1 MGILQARTLEW
12 VAMPFLQGIFP
23 TQGLNSGLHCKWI
36 LYQLSHQ
43 RRHFI
48 LMSLKLTMEV
58 KSFYIKRHLYIW
70 WDDLGELHWNMYNII
85 YETNRQ
91 SKFDAWYW
99 LLGAGA
105 LGQPRGMVR
114 GGRREG
120 GSGWETHVYLWW
132 IHVDVWQNQYNI
144 VK

>member
-1 MGILQARTLEW
+1 MFLNRLNSTAQHNLSQRSKKKKERPQEANYFILYIYAQSLSGVQLFSTTWTAAFKAPLSMGILQARILEW

-70 WDDLGELHWNMYNII
+70 WDDLGELH
-85 YETNRQ
+85 
-91 SKFDAWYW
+91 
-99 LLGAGA
+99 
-105 LGQPRGMVR
+105 
-114 GGRREG
+114 
-120 GSGWETHVYLWW
+120 
-132 IHVDVWQNQYNI
+132 
-144 VK
+144 